1 MKRILLFIGTNIA
14 VLALISILA
23 SLFGVDHY
31 LTRTGLNY
39 KMLLGYAAIVGF
51 SGSLF
56 SLAISKWIAKWS
68 YGIEVI
74 SQPSGEAQV
83 WLFNKI
89 KELSKKAGVA
99 MPEIGV
105 YESDEVNAFATGP
118 TRNNALVAVSK
129 AEQI

>member
-56 SLAISKWIAKWS
+56 SLAISKWIA
-68 YGIEVI
+68 
-74 SQPSGEAQV
+74 
-83 WLFNKI
+83 
-89 KELSKKAGVA
+89 
-99 MPEIGV
+99 
-105 YESDEVNAFATGP
+105 T
-118 TRNNALVAVSK
+118 AVLRW
-129 AEQI
+129 